1 MTKEKVV
8 DLPQKKISTQMD
20 DILQEIR
27 SYIQSAE
34 RHISELDVWNEHYVL
49 EDVTNALHKHD
60 YSKAQDLT
68 RELAISKR
76 ASNFLGEAMALID
89 DTRLDVIERYGFI
102 EEDNS

>member
-27 SYIQSAE
+27 SYIKSAE
-34 RHISELDVWNEHYVL
+34 RNISQLDVWNEHYIL
-49 EDVTNALHKHD
+49 EDVTNALHKRD

-68 RELAISKR
+68 RELAISKK
-76 ASNFLGEAMALID
+76 ASNFLGEAVALID
-89 DTRLDVIERYGFI
+89 ETRLDVNERYELNKG
-102 EEDNS
+102 ENS